1 MRGVQPGVK
10 VTDAQPHLGRAL
22 LQQGTL
28 DLNGLK
34 KWTRYAS
41 VTVTVLLMSIITYG
55 IAQRHQS
62 SLSKSKAKKALY

>member
-1 MRGVQPGVK
+1 MPTVSKSRCRWAAGKAAAGPKLDPARGPCPMRGVWRGVK

-34 KWTRYAS
+34 K
-41 VTVTVLLMSIITYG
+41 
-55 IAQRHQS
+55 
-62 SLSKSKAKKALY
+62 